1 MSSTAEKNG
10 DGVADE
16 ELSSSEGGVS
26 LRGICELLL
35 MVTRDLIG
43 ITGPEKDLISTT
55 SLIFL
60 SDLSATTPILWLT
73 WSQVSLWFFSPPS
86 AALIAQALDIGL
98 IYKYIGHR
106 AMHENIITYMS
117 RYASYIWIVKII
129 NLGFFC
135 SAKTN
140 PLFERGP
147 HGILYQRKTTLPLE
161 QRKSVLKWTKKKW
174 MSLLAKFNINVRFKL
189 TEAIE

>member
-1 MSSTAEKNG
+1 MLLLFMFKASMSSTAEKNG

-60 SDLSATTPILWLT
+60 SDLSASTPIL
-73 WSQVSLWFFSPPS
+73 
-86 AALIAQALDIGL
+86 
-98 IYKYIGHR
+98 
-106 AMHENIITYMS
+106 
-117 RYASYIWIVKII
+117 
-129 NLGFFC
+129 
-135 SAKTN
+135 
-140 PLFERGP
+140 
-147 HGILYQRKTTLPLE
+147 
-161 QRKSVLKWTKKKW
+161 
-174 MSLLAKFNINVRFKL
+174 
-189 TEAIE
+189 